1 MSVHDPSGLSHA
13 SLAISGDLHASSRI
27 DEAEHGR
34 RMARIAR
41 LERVLDRQFRLPVIG
56 DVGLDGLLGLLPG
69 IGDAA
74 TAGISGYLMLEAHR
88 AGARRRTLARMAG
101 NVGIDFVLGLVPVVG
116 DVADFFHKANT
127 KNLALLRRE
136 LETRGS
142 AIPGAE
148 R

>member
-1 MSVHDPSGLSHA
+1 MSAQGLSRQVKAAGTASDDARRTHHA
-13 SLAISGDLHASSRI
+13 DP
-27 DEAEHGR
+27 AEHAR
-34 RMARIAR
+34 RMMRIER
-41 LERVLDRQFRLPVIG
+41 LERVLDRQFRLPVVG

-136 LETRGS
+136 LEARGADHLRS
-142 AIPGAE
+142 
-148 R
+148 